1 MRARLETMKD
11 PVRRTFVPARV
22 TTPARRP
29 GTYLGCGHCGRL
41 LNIQWATRSI
51 VCSCGARVDP
61 PPPNEKQ
68 A

>member
-1 MRARLETMKD
+1 MKHPARLL
-11 PVRRTFVPARV
+11 PNRV

-29 GTYLGCGHCGRL
+29 GTYLCCANCGRL

-61 PPPNEKQ
+61 VTSRPQKP
-68 A
+68 AR